1 MARPSL
7 NEALANVESTYSEVV
22 EIANDMLSDIFQPI
36 NNLVDEIREAGA
48 GISAES
54 LRDYMV
60 RLQLR
65 SYEISDIKEKSALKA
80 ECAEALRKEKYARTF
95 NAAEGTAGV
104 KDNTALLA
112 ASEEII
118 VEALYNLV
126 ASLLKTKLDEVH
138 RLIDTLKSI
147 LMSKMQEAKLA
158 MNGIE

>member
-7 NEALANVESTYSEVV
+7 NEALANVEGTYAEVV
-22 EIANDMLSDIFQPI
+22 EIANDMLSDIFDPI
-36 NNLVDEIREAGA
+36 NSLVSEIREAGA
-48 GISAES
+48 GISAEA

-95 NAAEGTAGV
+95 NAAEGTAGIR
-104 KDNTALLA
+104 DNTAFLA
-112 ASEEII
+112 SSEEII

>member
-7 NEALANVESTYSEVV
+7 NEALANVEGTYAEVV
-22 EIANDMLSDIFQPI
+22 EIANDMLSDIFDPI
-36 NNLVDEIREAGA
+36 NNLVSEIREAGA
-48 GISAES
+48 GISAEA

-95 NAAEGTAGV
+95 NAAEGTAGIR
-104 KDNTALLA
+104 DNTAFLA
-112 ASEEII
+112 SSEEII

-126 ASLLKTKLDEVH
+126 ASLLKTKLDEIH
-138 RLIDTLKSI
+138 RLVAVLQSN

-158 MNGIE
+158 MSGID

>member
-7 NEALANVESTYSEVV
+7 NDALVNVEATYSEVV
-22 EIANDMLSDIFQPI
+22 EIANDMLSEIFTPI

-48 GISAES
+48 GISAEA

>member
-1 MARPSL
+1 MEKPNLTA
-7 NEALANVESTYSEVV
+7 ALAKVEATYADVV
-22 EIANDMLSDIFQPI
+22 DIANDMLQPMFEPI
-36 NNLVDEIREAGA
+36 NALIAEIRENSAGMPVDS
-48 GISAES
+48 I
-54 LRDYMV
+54 RDYMV

-65 SYEISDIKEKSALKA
+65 SYEISDVKEKSALKA

-95 NAAEGTAGV
+95 NEAQGTVGI
-104 KDNTALLA
+104 KDNTAFLA
-112 ASEEII
+112 STEEIV

-126 ASLLKTKLDEVH
+126 ASLLKTKLDELH

>member
-7 NEALANVESTYSEVV
+7 TEALNNVEATYAEVV
-22 EIANDMLSDIFQPI
+22 EVANDMLSDIFIPI
-36 NNLVDEIREAGA
+36 NSLIDEIREAGA
-48 GISAES
+48 GIPVDA

-95 NAAEGTAGV
+95 NAAEGTAGI
-104 KDNTALLA
+104 KDNTAFLA
-112 ASEEII
+112 SSEEII

-158 MNGIE
+158 MNGLE

>member
-7 NEALANVESTYSEVV
+7 NDALANVEATYSEVV
-22 EIANDMLSDIFQPI
+22 EIANDMLSDIFTPI

-48 GISAES
+48 GISAEA

>member
-7 NEALANVESTYSEVV
+7 NDALANVEATYGEVV
-22 EIANDMLSDIFQPI
+22 EIANDMLSEIFTPI

-48 GISAES
+48 GISAEA

-104 KDNTALLA
+104 RDNTAFLA
-112 ASEEII
+112 SSEEII

-126 ASLLKTKLDEVH
+126 ASLLKTKLDELH

>member
-7 NEALANVESTYSEVV
+7 NDALANVESTYSEVV

>member
-7 NEALANVESTYSEVV
+7 NDALANVESTYGEVV
-22 EIANDMLSDIFQPI
+22 EIANDMLSDIFNPI

-48 GISAES
+48 GISAEA

>member
-7 NEALANVESTYSEVV
+7 NDALANVEATYSEVV
-22 EIANDMLSDIFQPI
+22 EIANDMLSDIFNPI